1 MRKRS
6 VFARATAAALL
17 AGALV
22 MGPLGLAPAG
32 ADLSEFSATG
42 TGFGLRVTVDFSGL
56 PDDVKAEIDSAYTSA
71 RDALPAEAQA
81 ELPESFPFVVD
92 QFFARTTSDA
102 NQVGDGF
109 STKAESVLGDG
120 FADLDSVTAES
131 VGESKQSST
140 SSLQIPPSQ
149 AGLDA
154 SVVNGAVG
162 DLLAQV
168 DAGPVVDADA
178 SLAEVNVT
186 LVNAIALLPDALRDP
201 LTDALLA
208 VVDEVNSTLDGAS
221 GTLSDTVED
230 TADEVEGTLAG
241 SPLGDT
247 LADAGVID
255 EGGVVDDGT
264 DLSTNVLDALGA
276 IEVASPVTN
285 TLATMADVQ
294 TQANAHRADGDVVS
308 TDAHSVLKSVDVL
321 GGFLSVDAIDLESH
335 SEAAGTEGSA
345 HFSGSCSLTNVRLG
359 DAAGVSLDGTT
370 LYVEVDGEPVAV
382 PVETQDTIDTLKG
395 EVDSLLAQ
403 AGVSVEL
410 CSDTKTAT
418 GAGTGSAADDGTSAS
433 HSVSAFIV
441 TIEPTVPEGVDVSA
455 LGLNEGDSL
464 FKVVLDPTVQTA
476 VSAQQAQ
483 AVPTALPRTG
493 AGVLGTVLS
502 GLLLTGGAFAIRRRM
517 R

>member
-6 VFARATAAALL
+6 AITRAAAAALL

-22 MGPLGLAPAG
+22 IGPLALGPAA
-32 ADLSEFSATG
+32 ADLSGFSATG

-56 PDDVKAEIDSAYTSA
+56 PDDVKTQIDGAYTAA

-92 QFFARTTSDA
+92 QFFARTTSDTKQA
-102 NQVGDGF
+102 TDGF
-109 STKAESVLGDG
+109 STQAESVLGDG
-120 FADLDSVTAES
+120 FADLGSVAANS
-131 VGESKQSST
+131 VGESNQSNT
-140 SSLQIPPSQ
+140 SDIQIPPSQ
-149 AGLDA
+149 TGLDA
-154 SVVNGAVG
+154 SVLNGSVG

-168 DAGPVVDADA
+168 TAGPVVDADA
-178 SLAEVNVT
+178 SLAEVDVT
-186 LVNAIALLPDALRDP
+186 LVNAIALLPDELRGP
-201 LTDALLA
+201 LTDALVA
-208 VVDEVNSTLDGAS
+208 VIDEVNSTLDGTT
-221 GTLSDTVED
+221 GTLSDTVKD

-247 LADAGVID
+247 LADAGIID

-264 DLSTNVLDALGA
+264 DLSTSVLDALGE
-276 IEVASPVTN
+276 IEVVSPVTN

-294 TQANAHRADGDVVS
+294 SGTSSERGDGDVVS
-308 TDAHSVLKSVDVL
+308 ADAHSLIESVSVL
-321 GGFLSVDAIDLESH
+321 GGFLSVDAIDLQSH
-335 SEAAGTEGSA
+335 SEAAGTDGSA
-345 HFSGSCSLTNVRLG
+345 DFSGSCSLVDLRLG

-370 LYVEVDGEPVAV
+370 LYVEVDGEPVPV
-382 PVETQDTIDTLKG
+382 PVETQETIDTLKG

-403 AGVSVEL
+403 AGISVEL
-410 CSDTKTAT
+410 CSDTKAAT
-418 GAGTGSAADDGTSAS
+418 GAGTGSAAEDGTSAS

-441 TIEPTVPEGVDVSA
+441 TIEPTVPTGVDVSA
-455 LGLNEGDSL
+455 LGLDEGDSL

-476 VSAQQAQ
+476 VSAEQAQ

-502 GLLLTGGAFAIRRRM
+502 GLALAGGAFAVRRRM